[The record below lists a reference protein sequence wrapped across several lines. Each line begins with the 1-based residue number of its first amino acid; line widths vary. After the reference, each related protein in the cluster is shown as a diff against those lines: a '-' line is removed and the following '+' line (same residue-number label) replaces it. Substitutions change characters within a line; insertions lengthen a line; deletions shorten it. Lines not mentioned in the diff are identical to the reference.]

1 MFEYGGPGS
10 QMVVNAWMGNYY
22 LWHQYLASQGF
33 VVACVD
39 GRGTGGRGTAF
50 RTITYKRLG
59 ELETKDQIE
68 AAKYL
73 GSLSYVDKTRIG
85 IWGWSFGGYL
95 STLSILL
102 GNDVFKAAIAVAP
115 VTNWRFYDTIYTER
129 YLTTPQDNAKGY
141 DNNSPIQYAD
151 RLKGDYL
158 LIHGTSDDNVH
169 FQNALAMQEALIKAG
184 KQFETF
190 VYPNKAHGISGGKTR
205 LHLYNLMLNF
215 WTEKLKP

>member
-1 MFEYGGPGS
+1 
-10 QMVVNAWMGNYY
+10 
-22 LWHQYLASQGF
+22 
-33 VVACVD
+33 
-39 GRGTGGRGTAF
+39 
-50 RTITYKRLG
+50 
-59 ELETKDQIE
+59 
-68 AAKYL
+68 
-73 GSLSYVDKTRIG
+73 
-85 IWGWSFGGYL
+85 
-95 STLSILL
+95 LL